1 MESRV
6 SYTLV
11 GAFVLIF
18 GAGIVSVTLWL
29 AAGIEDKEYQRYVSY
44 VSESVSGLNP
54 RAPVKYRGV
63 GVGLVSGI
71 ALDSDNPERVRLLLD
86 IERGTPIKEDTV
98 ATVATQGITGIAFV
112 ELSGGSREAADLSA
126 REGARYP
133 EIPSKPSVLV
143 RLDTAVTG
151 MLAEM
156 TGVARDLSTLTER
169 VSNLL
174 DDDKQAAFGNT
185 LENVERITATL
196 SSRVEVLAGDSSRID
211 TILDNTVAVSAQL
224 PAVIEHLNDVLGTV
238 DAMVL
243 SIDGTATALSGAIG
257 RTERGFER
265 ATDELLNE
273 VAPLLSQMRGLGI
286 TLERTVRDLERQ
298 PEGLLFGRDRGRLG
312 PGEEK

>member
-29 AAGIEDKEYQRYVSY
+29 AAGIEDKEYERYVAY

-63 GVGLVSGI
+63 GVGLVAGI
-71 ALDSDNPERVRLLLD
+71 ALDRDNPERVRLLLD
-86 IERGTPIKEDTV
+86 IERGTPIKEDTT

-126 REGARYP
+126 REGDRYP
-133 EIPSKPSVLV
+133 EISTTPSVFV

-156 TGVARDLSTLTER
+156 TAVARDLSTLTER
-169 VSNLL
+169 VSKLL

-185 LENVERITATL
+185 LANVEQITATL
-196 SSRVEVLAGDSSRID
+196 AARVEVLAGDGSRID
-211 TILDNTVAVSAQL
+211 TILDNTVTVSAQL
-224 PAVIEHLNDVLGTV
+224 PAVVERLNDVLGSV
-238 DAMVL
+238 DTMVQ
-243 SIDGTATALSGAIG
+243 SIDGTANTLSEAVG
-257 RTERGFER
+257 RSERRFER
-265 ATDELLNE
+265 ATDDLLGE
-273 VAPLLSQMRGLGI
+273 IAPLLSEMRGLGI
-286 TLERTVRDLERQ
+286 ALERAVRDLERS
-298 PEGLLFGRDRGRLG
+298 PEGFLFGRDRGRLG